1 MFNKDLEKIQNSQLA
16 TNNTITE
23 IKNTLE
29 GTNSTVTEAVTDK
42 WAGRQNGGNNWSRA
56 EKKKKEEK
64 EMRAVLETYG
74 TMLSTPTLDS

>member
-1 MFNKDLEKIQNSQLA
+1 MFNKDLEEIQNSQSA

-42 WAGRQNGGNNWSRA
+42 WAGR
-56 EKKKKEEK
+56 
-64 EMRAVLETYG
+64 
-74 TMLSTPTLDS
+74 